1 MLRIKEYATAAGR
14 DPGVLSFTIAQDM
27 AAPVELDQLKH
38 SRDIGV
44 RQMIVTSAA
53 ADPNE
58 IKGNIERLADK
69 LVVTAEKL

>member
-38 SRDIGV
+38 SRDIGIG
-44 RQMIVTSAA
+44 RMIASSAA
-53 ADPNE
+53 PDPNE
-58 IKGNIERLADK
+58 ITGSIERLADK
-69 LVVTAEKL
+69 LVVPAEKL